1 MFNDCDWACQF
12 HRVLETM
19 LNAINDWT
27 MERVLAFDAMPLCWR
42 KELECNALQDELH
55 DPVILRLEDTPMVTR
70 LP

>member
-1 MFNDCDWACQF
+1 
-12 HRVLETM
+12 M